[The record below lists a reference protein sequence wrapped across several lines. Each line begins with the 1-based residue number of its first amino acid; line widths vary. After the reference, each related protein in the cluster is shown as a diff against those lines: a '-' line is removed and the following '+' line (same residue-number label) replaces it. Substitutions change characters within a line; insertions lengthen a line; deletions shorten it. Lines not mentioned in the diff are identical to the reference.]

1 MGRWINGL
9 INGLSIF
16 SFHFIH
22 RCIYQSTRP
31 SLHSTI
37 LYLSSIH
44 LYSYLYIF
52 LSICLS
58 IYLFILLNF
67 YLSIYLS
74 TNLSIYL
81 SSIFLSIYLS
91 IVISTYHLSI
101 YLSIC
106 IYLSTYLSFYL
117 SIYLS
122 VGYFYQ
128 YGIGTPIDLQA
139 CTMYYRRASD
149 QGNMNAQYNLGAC
162 DVMRCDDALSLPS
175 SLSPPL
181 THPSSHLHFLSLLAT
196 TCLSGYYMSS
206 TGYCYSNG
214 IGVERKDEAVAITYY
229 RQGR

>member
-1 MGRWINGL
+1 MDRWINGL
-9 INGLSIF
+9 INGLSIY
-16 SFHFIH
+16 SFHSSIYPSIHFIH

-52 LSICLS
+52 LLIYQS
-58 IYLFILLNF
+58 IYLYILLTF

-81 SSIFLSIYLS
+81 SSIYLSIYLS
-91 IVISTYHLSI
+91 IIYLPIHLPTVSIVIST
-101 YLSIC
+101 
-106 IYLSTYLSFYL
+106 YL

-139 CTMYYRRASD
+139 CTIYYRRAAD
-149 QGNMNAQYNLGAC
+149 QGNMNAQYNLGAR

-181 THPSSHLHFLSLLAT
+181 THPSSHLL
-196 TCLSGYYMSS
+196 
-206 TGYCYSNG
+206 
-214 IGVERKDEAVAITYY
+214 
-229 RQGR
+229 